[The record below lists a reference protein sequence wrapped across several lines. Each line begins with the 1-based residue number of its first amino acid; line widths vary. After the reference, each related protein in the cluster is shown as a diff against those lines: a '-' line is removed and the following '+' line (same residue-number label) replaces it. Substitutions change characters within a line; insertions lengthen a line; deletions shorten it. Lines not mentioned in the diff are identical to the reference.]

1 MHVKRSS
8 LLRKLSQHS
17 VWVAALLLGVSSLPS
32 MAQSVRVYGEPVA
45 VSASKSVQAAPQWVA
60 PFASSAPQIAFA
72 TVSSDRIESA
82 KLWNVS
88 GEFKATQVGVVQR
101 ASEEWLSGAIGDWT
115 LVGEGRVNQFKVQT
129 PGALTMRVLLR
140 FESLDPRAEL
150 RVSGT
155 SGAIVVT
162 SATAIFSSLNEDGNY
177 WTAITEGDVQ
187 SIEVFLPPSAAGLP
201 TIRVEAA
208 IHDFASIKD
217 SFKSATQLKGASGA
231 CNVDAIC
238 PTPTQGYVNA
248 RSAVAHMQFAANCGD
263 GGALASCICT
273 GTLLNDTDS
282 ATQVPYFY
290 SANHCISTQS
300 QANTLTTYWGYQ
312 NAFCGG
318 ADMPRSQ
325 ATAVFAGPD
334 GSGATLLYASQS
346 MDALLLRLR
355 GTPPPGAYFSG
366 WDRLAIGGSVPVTII
381 HHPRGDPKK
390 VTQGQTLASPFTFRA
405 DMGAFFITAAYSSG
419 VTEGGSS
426 GSGIFS
432 QSGGEYFL
440 RGGLLGGPS
449 SCATA
454 GDINN
459 PSNLDYYSRFDL
471 AFPFM
476 KNWLEPT
483 PTTPVSGARTGID
496 IDGDGRNEIV
506 LRSAS
511 GTMNIGRFAN
521 NTLTFTS
528 SSDPGASFR
537 LVGAGDFDGNG
548 RSDLAFL
555 NIAQGDRG
563 DVRYWPGFASAGEV
577 LWRQVRTVWN
587 VQAVGDMDGDGVS
600 DLVWRF
606 QGFDP
611 VRPGDTGVSYIWFTN
626 QGAAPTVRKRGGA
639 PLSWQLLGAADLNS
653 DGAADMLYLSPD
665 NQLRALMA
673 TPSRTC
679 ANLSAGVVPAG
690 FTVLRYADFTGNG
703 RGDVLLRNSAGAVQL
718 ISLNGVGLTLPP
730 YTGLPDDP
738 DANCTPS
745 GLTVAST
752 FYALP
757 NVTADWTFYASGDL
771 NGDGVND
778 IVWRQPSGT
787 LTVWLLAANGGAPT
801 IITNA
806 GTAPANLNPFL
817 NGGPPN

>member
-1 MHVKRSS
+1 MQLKRSS
-8 LLRKLSQHS
+8 LVSASSGSLALIT
-17 VWVAALLLGVSSLPS
+17 ALLIGVSALPAG
-32 MAQSVRVYGEPVA
+32 AQSLRVYGEPV
-45 VSASKSVQAAPQWVA
+45 VSSANKATQSAPQWVA
-60 PFASSAPQIAFA
+60 PFATNAPQIAFSA
-72 TVSSDRIESA
+72 VGADRIESA

-101 ASEEWLSGAIGDWT
+101 ASEEWVSGAIGEWT
-115 LVGEGRVNQFKVQT
+115 QVGTGRVNQFKVQT
-129 PGALTMRVLLR
+129 PGAFTMRVLLR

-150 RVSGT
+150 RVAGA

-162 SATAIFSSLNEDGNY
+162 SATDIFRSLNEDGNY

-187 SIEVFLPPSAAGLP
+187 SIEVYLPVTAAGLP
-201 TIRVEAA
+201 TMRVEAA

-217 SFKSATQLKGASGA
+217 NFKSATQLKGNSGA

-238 PTPTQGYVNA
+238 PAQTPGYVNA
-248 RSAVAHMQFAANCGD
+248 RSAVAHMQFTANCGA

-282 ATQVPYFY
+282 ATQIPYFY

-300 QANTLTTYWGYQ
+300 QASTLTTYWGYQ
-312 NAFCGG
+312 NATCGG
-318 ADMPRSQ
+318 ADMLRSQ
-325 ATAVFAGPD
+325 STALTG
-334 GSGATLLYASQS
+334 GADLLYASQN
-346 MDALLLRLR
+346 MDALLMRLR
-355 GTPPPGAYFSG
+355 STPPVGAFFAG
-366 WDRLAIGGSVPVTII
+366 WDIAAITGSTPVTII
-381 HHPRGDPKK
+381 HHPAGDPKK
-390 VTQGQTLASPFTFRA
+390 VTIGQTPANPFTILS
-405 DMGAFFITAAYSSG
+405 DMGSTSYVTAAYSSG

-432 QSGGEYFL
+432 QASGSYFL

-459 PSNLDYYSRFDL
+459 PSNRDYYSRFDM
-471 AFPFM
+471 AYAFM
-476 KNWLEPT
+476 KNWLAPT
-483 PTTPVSGARTGID
+483 PTTPVSAARTGID

-506 LRSAS
+506 LRSAN
-511 GTMNIGRFAN
+511 GTMSIGRFAN
-521 NTLTFTS
+521 NTLTFTNN
-528 SSDPGASFR
+528 SDPGASFR
-537 LVGAGDFDGNG
+537 IVGAGDFDGNG

-563 DVRYWPGFASAGEV
+563 DVRYWPGFTSAGEV

-611 VRPGDTGVSYIWFTN
+611 ARPGDTGVSYIWFTN
-626 QGAAPTVRKRGGA
+626 QGGPPTVRKRGGA
-639 PLSWQLLGAADLNS
+639 PLSWQLLGAADLNT

-679 ANLSAGVVPAG
+679 ANLSAGVVPAV

-730 YTGLPDDP
+730 YTGAPDDP

-745 GLTVAST
+745 GLNVAAT
-752 FYALP
+752 FYGLP
-757 NVTADWTFYASGDL
+757 NVDSTWSFYASGDL
-771 NGDGVND
+771 NGDGIND
-778 IVWRQPSGT
+778 IVWRQPSGV
-787 LTVWLLAANGGAPT
+787 LTVWLLASNGGAPT
-801 IITNA
+801 IIQNS
-806 GTAPANLNPFL
+806 GTAPANLTPFL